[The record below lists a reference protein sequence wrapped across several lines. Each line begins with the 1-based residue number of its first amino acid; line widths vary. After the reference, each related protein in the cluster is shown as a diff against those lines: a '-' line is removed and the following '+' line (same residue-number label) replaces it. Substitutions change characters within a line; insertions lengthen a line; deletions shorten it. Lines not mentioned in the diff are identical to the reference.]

1 MRRENC
7 WLETLLMLMST
18 NDNVAGAG
26 NGDGDDG
33 TLLDLSPVPIAFIH
47 VAFRHSFCFL
57 VHYDITND

>member
-26 NGDGDDG
+26 NDNGDGDDG

-47 VAFRHSFCFL
+47 VAFRHSFW
-57 VHYDITND
+57 YITND